1 MLARRGMVL
10 VPDNVEL
17 SVKNAKTRDD
27 LLQLKSSSSV
37 AVKERAAAQKA
48 GGPVR
53 VNMSNMDEV
62 NDLGS
67 YESLMCSSLT
77 VTLPHSFYATDLF
90 NLLEYCFP
98 FATTLTLE
106 LHPKGEDTYQAPLQ
120 LSLIER
126 LLRFNNFPALTQI
139 RVVSS
144 A

>member
-1 MLARRGMVL
+1 MLARRGMAL

-48 GGPVR
+48 GGPVC
-53 VNMSNMDEV
+53 VNMSNMSEV
-62 NDLGS
+62 INLGS

-77 VTLPHSFYATDLF
+77 VALTHSFHAADLF

-106 LHPKGEDTYQAPLQ
+106 LDSQGEDVYQLPLQ

-144 A
+144 V

>member
-1 MLARRGMVL
+1 MAL

-77 VTLPHSFYATDLF
+77 VALTHSFHAADLF

-106 LHPKGEDTYQAPLQ
+106 LHPKGEDTDQAPLQ